1 MRSAVIL
8 CCLLA
13 FVQQVSAQ
21 NEITLPDDG
30 TTRTNLGDDSILEY
44 GYTTLPGSTMLFGVW
59 KKMPSNGIANKANN
73 GTFIMINV
81 FAAWRGR
88 AEPVGEASMKL
99 FSVTKDDAG
108 QYQLSATFS
117 DGTSDSKMRTLIVQF
132 APENTTA
139 TATPGLVAKENDN
152 QVVLTCQAGGIPA
165 PTYTWT
171 GDNLPADAAQD
182 PNTGTL
188 TITNI
193 QRSAAGR
200 YTCTADNGVPQ
211 LPGDDPAALTNSVN
225 VQVLYGP
232 SSATITDKVVLWST
246 VTISCAVDTANP
258 TATYTWS
265 RINGTLPTYTDQDTA
280 AGTLR
285 LRSVQPDAVGT
296 YQCSAYNGIGN
307 PVTATHVIGEVEE
320 GDCFRSGT
328 LAGAAVGC
336 LAAGMLLGG
345 AAVFL
350 LLRFRTATGKK
361 NPAGGNIPDDE
372 EYEDVRPSRAAYSR
386 AGTGNDDHVYDVPM
400 ETVQAGISQ
409 PPKPSGYQEL
419 KPAV

>member
-13 FVQQVSAQ
+13 FVQQAQ

-44 GYTTLPGSTMLFGVW
+44 GYTTLPGSSMLFEVW
-59 KKMPSNGIANKANN
+59 RKMPFRSGIAQRANN
-73 GTFIMINV
+73 GTLNV

-88 AEPVGEASMKL
+88 AEIVGQASMKL

-108 QYQLSATFS
+108 VYQLSTTFS
-117 DGTSDSKMRTLIVQF
+117 DGTRDSKERTLIVQF
-132 APENTTA
+132 APENTTV

-165 PTYTWT
+165 PTCTWT

-232 SSATITDKVVLWST
+232 SYATIADKVVLWSP
-246 VTISCAVDTANP
+246 VTLSCAVDTANP
-258 TATYTWS
+258 PATYTWS
-265 RINGTLPTYTDQDTA
+265 RINGSLPTYTDLGTA

-296 YQCSAYNGIGN
+296 YQCSASNGIGN
-307 PVTATHVIGEVEE
+307 PVTATHVISEVEE

-350 LLRFRTATGKK
+350 LLRFRTAAGKK
-361 NPAGGNIPDDE
+361 NPTTPL
-372 EYEDVRPSRAAYSR
+372 V
-386 AGTGNDDHVYDVPM
+386 
-400 ETVQAGISQ
+400 
-409 PPKPSGYQEL
+409 
-419 KPAV
+419 